1 MTIPA
6 LPALSRTSPTF
17 RADLDS
23 YFLTNLPATTGAIN
37 AALAGI
43 EADIAQSETAR
54 DEALLSANAADVSR
68 LAAQAAASKALADG
82 NAAVAAA
89 QVANTSFKG
98 AWSALTGALALPATV
113 MHDRK
118 YWVLLVPLADVAAA
132 TPGAS
137 ESWAPVSSGASAAK
151 IFFLTH

>member
-6 LPALSRTSPTF
+6 LPALNRASPTF
-17 RADLDS
+17 RADLDD
-23 YFLTNLPATTGAIN
+23 YFLTKLPATTGAIN
-37 AALAGI
+37 AALAGVK
-43 EADIAQSETAR
+43 DDVTLSQSAR
-54 DEALLSANAADVSR
+54 DAALSSADAADVSR

-113 MHDRK
+113 MHDSK
-118 YWVLLVPLADVAAA
+118 YWVLLVPLANVAAA